1 MWRHL
6 IQTSLSLVAKSAA
19 HGMVVLKALDGLCRL
34 HGVARPE
41 AVAGGPG
48 PATFTLAEI
57 GARVRVV
64 SPLLI
69 DKLDRVKA
77 LGSQVDG

>member
-1 MWRHL
+1 ML
-6 IQTSLSLVAKSAA
+6 ALKSLD
-19 HGMVVLKALDGLCRL
+19 ALGRL
-34 HGVARPE
+34 HGVVGPV
-41 AVAGGPG
+41 VAADTAG
-48 PATFTLAEI
+48 AANLAEI